1 MEEEVGYTR
10 VRRHVYDYDEH
21 GHDGN
26 DRERGHDEHGHGENG
41 HGVCCDHDEH
51 NAADV
56 YAHVLD
62 DDHVHDGV
70 VERLA
75 DNEHY
80 MDYLQSDLVYNGCHV
95 DVQHA
100 LVH

>member
-10 VRRHVYDYDEH
+10 VKRHVYDYDEH

-26 DRERGHDEHGHGENG
+26 DRERGHGENG

-56 YAHVLD
+56 CAHVLD

-70 VERLA
+70 VERLT

-80 MDYLQSDLVYNGCHV
+80 MDYFQSDLVYNGCHV
-95 DVQHA
+95 DVQHV